1 MIFTRFGIM
10 RRAEAILMGTRFC
23 PIPTQEERVLTG
35 MEYQDLGI

>member
-23 PIPTQEERVLTG
+23 PTQYLRKRSAF
-35 MEYQDLGI
+35 